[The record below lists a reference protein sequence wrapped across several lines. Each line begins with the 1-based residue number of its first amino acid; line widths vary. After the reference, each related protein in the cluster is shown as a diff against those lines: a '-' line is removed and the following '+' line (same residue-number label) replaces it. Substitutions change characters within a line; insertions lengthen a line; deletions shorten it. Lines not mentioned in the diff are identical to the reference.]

1 MRRTFR
7 ANSNRRQ
14 RSRGFTLI
22 EILAIA
28 PVIILVLAGIIGLI
42 INLTGSSMVTSA
54 KSQLQSDVL
63 TALDRIEA
71 DVRLSTTLEGTTSSY
86 VRIHSLATSE
96 NPYSSTRRLI
106 QKSDCGVAWG
116 AVAIADAKT
125 YTTEYFQSGSELKR
139 KTMYDGSCPSASDRI
154 WQLDGAVETIIDTS
168 TVLNFNVC
176 KINDGTLKV
185 SLGVT
190 KTVAGENI
198 QYSSQR
204 LIKSINV
211 PANGTAGASC
221 P

>member
-14 RSRGFTLI
+14 HSQGFTLI

-42 INLTGSSMVTSA
+42 INLTGSSMITSA
-54 KSQLQSDVL
+54 RSQLQSDVL

-86 VRIHSLATSE
+86 VRMHSLATSD
-96 NPYSSTRRLI
+96 NPYSPTRRLI

-125 YTTEYFQSGSELKR
+125 YTTEYFQ
-139 KTMYDGSCPSASDRI
+139 SASDRI

>member
-1 MRRTFR
+1 
-7 ANSNRRQ
+7 
-14 RSRGFTLI
+14 
-22 EILAIA
+22 
-28 PVIILVLAGIIGLI
+28 
-42 INLTGSSMVTSA
+42 MVTSA

-71 DVRLSTTLEGTTSSY
+71 DVRISTTLEGTTSSY
-86 VRIHSLATSE
+86 VRMHSLATSD
-96 NPYSSTRRLI
+96 NPYSPTRRLI
-106 QKSDCGVAWG
+106 QKSDCGVAGG

-154 WQLDGAVETIIDTS
+154 WQLNGAVETIIDTS
-168 TVLNFNVC
+168 TVLNFKVC

-190 KTVAGENI
+190 KTVAGQNI
-198 QYSSQR
+198 EYFSQR
-204 LIKSINV
+204 FVKSINV
-211 PANGTAGASC
+211 TANGAAGASC